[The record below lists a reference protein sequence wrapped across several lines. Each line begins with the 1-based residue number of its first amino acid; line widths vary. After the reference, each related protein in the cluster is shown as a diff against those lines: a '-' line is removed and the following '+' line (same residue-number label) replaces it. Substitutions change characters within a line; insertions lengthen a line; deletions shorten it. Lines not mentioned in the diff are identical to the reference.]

1 MIIVHLMH
9 SRAAGDG
16 VYSVFEGDIIKLVDL
31 KTNTTTNLVSDG
43 DIRDVNDLLIWIG
56 DTHLFEQEDGNRLFW
71 HEWQISPDMR
81 HLLLKADYRK
91 VRVSELLVF
100 ISCLILHRKQWR
112 WSSFGTYYV
121 HNIAEK
127 STHPIGPA
135 TSRSRTAYATW
146 APIGDAI
153 AYVTDNDLY
162 VLTSASYV
170 GSLLH
175 HRSYLPPNFFD
186 CSPSATPIRVT
197 SSGNASLFHGV
208 PDWVYEEEI
217 FSSNSAL
224 WWSSDSSKL
233 AFLAFDETAVDEF
246 NFPIYN
252 PTEESDAVIPYT
264 SDVVMKYP
272 KPGYKNPLVS
282 VHVFDLG
289 RYLEESAVSAAGFPA
304 ADATHELYWTDRHPA
319 DNSII
324 AEVAWVGNA
333 SLILKEV
340 NRNADDGHVVIFHLD
355 DVNVQSRAR
364 GQLVRK
370 LGKNGEHGD
379 KGWIDHVSI
388 LHCSCSHAELQLL

>member
-91 VRVSELLVF
+91 
-100 ISCLILHRKQWR
+100 QWR

-162 VLTSASYV
+162 VLTSASY
-170 GSLLH
+170 SLC
-175 HRSYLPPNFFD
+175 YPN
-186 CSPSATPIRVT
+186 SR
-197 SSGNASLFHGV
+197 
-208 PDWVYEEEI
+208 
-217 FSSNSAL
+217 
-224 WWSSDSSKL
+224 
-233 AFLAFDETAVDEF
+233 
-246 NFPIYN
+246 
-252 PTEESDAVIPYT
+252 
-264 SDVVMKYP
+264 DVV
-272 KPGYKNPLVS
+272 
-282 VHVFDLG
+282 
-289 RYLEESAVSAAGFPA
+289 R
-304 ADATHELYWTDRHPA
+304 
-319 DNSII
+319 
-324 AEVAWVGNA
+324 
-333 SLILKEV
+333 
-340 NRNADDGHVVIFHLD
+340 
-355 DVNVQSRAR
+355 
-364 GQLVRK
+364 
-370 LGKNGEHGD
+370 
-379 KGWIDHVSI
+379 
-388 LHCSCSHAELQLL
+388 